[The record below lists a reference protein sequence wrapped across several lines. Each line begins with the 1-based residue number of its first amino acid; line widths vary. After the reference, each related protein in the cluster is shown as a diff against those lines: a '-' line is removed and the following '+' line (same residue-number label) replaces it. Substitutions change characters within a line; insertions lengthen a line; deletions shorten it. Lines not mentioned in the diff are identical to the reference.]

1 MKIIIAGY
9 GFVGKAVGTTVST
22 KHRVLVVDPKI
33 TTNKVTDFPDAEGI
47 IICVPTPSTSDGQCN
62 TSIVRSVIAQVPIY
76 MPILIKS
83 TITPDKLDEIINEF
97 SDYSICY
104 SPEFLTANNADK
116 DFATQKFMIIG
127 GDDPEYF
134 WKTLFQSVLEHC
146 SLYFDCSITE
156 ASMTKYTVNSFLS
169 TKVSFFNQIYNMCKT
184 NGADFERVRQMVGHD
199 RRIGAGH
206 TLVPGPDGQ
215 FGWGGSCF
223 PKDTK
228 AFRKYAYGLNKPVT
242 VLDSAMDY
250 NKTVRKDVDL

>member
-9 GFVGKAVGTTVST
+9 GFVGKAVGTALST
-22 KHRVLVVDPKI
+22 KHRVLIVDPKL
-33 TTNKVTDFPDAEGI
+33 TTNKVTDFASAEGI
-47 IICVPTPSTSDGQCN
+47 IICVPTPPTINGQCDI
-62 TSIVRSVIAQVPIY
+62 SIVRSVIAQVPIY
-76 MPILIKS
+76 IPILIKS
-83 TITPDKLDEIINEF
+83 TITPDKLNEIVNEF
-97 SDYSICY
+97 SEHSICY
-104 SPEFLTANNADK
+104 SPEFLTAKNADK
-116 DFATQKFMIIG
+116 DFAAQKFMIIG

-134 WKTLFQSVLEHC
+134 WKTLFQGVLNDC

-156 ASMTKYTVNSFLS
+156 ASMTKYTANSFLS
-169 TKVSFFNQIYNMCKT
+169 TKVSFFNQIYSICKE

-228 AFRKYAYGLNKPVT
+228 AFSKYASDLNKPVT